1 MIVLSDNDVILKLAQ
16 CNLLRYLPEILEE
29 DPRSIY
35 VSPTARF
42 QLLPRNTD
50 KAIKKCGSVAIYEN
64 VERFLGS
71 VQVIDE
77 IRNDDLLIKLGEI
90 PHIDVGEQQLLAAC
104 VEQPGALFM
113 TGDRRCLQAVM
124 DIQTIV
130 ATVHARLI
138 DSVITYESA
147 LLLSVRVL
155 GFETLYQQLQT
166 NPNPDAMLRMAMRS
180 RSSEDVCGCFFSYTR
195 PVYDY
200 LAFKQHLP
208 DRAWLL

>member
-29 DPRSIY
+29 DPRGIY

-104 VEQPGALFM
+104 VEQPEL
-113 TGDRRCLQAVM
+113 C
-124 DIQTIV
+124 
-130 ATVHARLI
+130 
-138 DSVITYESA
+138 S
-147 LLLSVRVL
+147 
-155 GFETLYQQLQT
+155 
-166 NPNPDAMLRMAMRS
+166 
-180 RSSEDVCGCFFSYTR
+180 
-195 PVYDY
+195 
-200 LAFKQHLP
+200 
-208 DRAWLL
+208 

>member
-29 DPRSIY
+29 DPRGIY

-124 DIQTIV
+124 DNQTIV

-180 RSSEDVCGCFFSYTR
+180 RS
-195 PVYDY
+195 
-200 LAFKQHLP
+200 
-208 DRAWLL
+208 

>member
-16 CNLLRYLPEILEE
+16 SGLLRYLPDILGE
-29 DPRSIY
+29 DPSGIF

-42 QLLPRNTD
+42 QLLPRNTE
-50 KAIKKCGSVAIYEN
+50 KAIKKCGNPVIYEN
-64 VERFLGS
+64 VGRFLDS

-77 IRNDDLLIKLGEI
+77 IKDDALLMQLGEI
-90 PHIDVGEQQLLAAC
+90 PHIDIGEQQLLASC

-124 DIQTIV
+124 DNQTIV
-130 ATVHARLI
+130 TRVHARLI
-138 DSVITYESA
+138 NSVITYESA

-155 GFETLYQQLQT
+155 GFDTLYQQLQT
-166 NPNPDAMLRMAMRS
+166 NPNPDAMLKMAMRS
-180 RSSEDVCGCFFSYTR
+180 ACSEDVCGCFFSFTR

-200 LAFKQHLP
+200 LAYKEHLP
-208 DRAWLL
+208 DRSWQL